1 MKKTGGIFM
10 PIIYLSPSTQEN
22 NYFVN
27 GGTEEQYMNLLAD
40 KMVPYLD
47 ASGIRYSR
55 NTPEMT
61 AASSIVASNAGNYD
75 LHLALHSNAAPEGK
89 YGTVRGSIVF
99 YYPGSVQGEKAANI
113 IADGLKTI
121 YPQPNL
127 VQAEST
133 TSIGEVKRVRAP
145 SVFLELAFHDN
156 EADATWIKNNLDA
169 IAKNL
174 VLSLTEYFQIPFF
187 EQENARPGLVDV
199 SWGSLNVRARPN
211 PSAPIL
217 AQAPDGAPLTILNGT
232 GGWYLVN
239 YNGIIGYVSDDFVTL
254 A

>member
-1 MKKTGGIFM
+1 M
-10 PIIYLSPSTQEN
+10 PIIYLSPSTQES

-55 NTPEMT
+55 NTPDMT
-61 AASSIVASNAGNYD
+61 AASSITASNAGNYD

-99 YYPGSVQGEKAANI
+99 YYPGSVQGEKAANL

-127 VQAEST
+127 VQAQST
-133 TSIGEVKRVRAP
+133 TAIGEVKRVRAP

-187 EQENARPGLVDV
+187 ERENARPGVVDV
-199 SWGSLNVRARPN
+199 SWGALNVRARPN
-211 PSAPIL
+211 ASAPIL

-239 YNGIIGYVSDDFVTL
+239 YSGIIGYVSDDFVTL

>member
-1 MKKTGGIFM
+1 M

-40 KMVPYLD
+40 KMIPYLD

-61 AASSIVASNAGNYD
+61 AVSSIAASNTGNYD

-99 YYPGSVQGEKAANI
+99 YYPGSVQGQKAADI
-113 IADGLKTI
+113 IADGLKAI
-121 YPQPNL
+121 YPRPDL
-127 VQAEST
+127 VRAEST
-133 TSIGEVKRVRAP
+133 TAIGEVKKVKAP

-156 EADATWIKNNLDA
+156 EADADWIKNNLDA
-169 IAKNL
+169 IARNL
-174 VLSLTEYFQIPFF
+174 VLSLTEYFVIPFF
-187 EQENARPGLVDV
+187 AQENPRQGVVDV
-199 SWGSLNVRARPN
+199 SWGVLNIRARPN

-217 AQAPDGAPLTILNGT
+217 AQAPNGAPLTILNGT
-232 GGWYLVN
+232 SGWYLVN
-239 YNGIIGYVSDDFVTL
+239 YGGTIGYASDDFVTL